1 MIHVCFGLYD
11 KTGRYSKF
19 TGTAILSLFE
29 NTKSEV
35 TVHIIHG
42 STVSADNR
50 DKFTQLAERYNQ
62 RVKLYN
68 VEELCADK
76 VTEMKNLLTN
86 TFKAQYSLAAIYRFF
101 IPELFSPDIEK
112 VIYLDSDIIV
122 NLDIAELWKI
132 ELNDAPLGVIPTISQ
147 NLGKDWMHWN
157 FPMCRNKVTAFE
169 DYFNSGVLFIN
180 LKIFR
185 HEEKNIIDGFKFV
198 ASHSEY
204 TFFDQDVLNYCF
216 ATRALKLPNKFNR
229 YVISARS
236 EKVSPAQSIY
246 HYVGQNI
253 TWSFGL
259 DMDDPFNRLWM
270 NYFIKTPWFDAES
283 IGRLYKGVQKLHVD
297 LKQAMIQLSALMSGK
312 ARAFFALPE
321 DIEMLK
327 IFFSIQGNEE
337 VILAEGQHSLQE
349 LIYAMRRSHGK
360 KVFFIIVANFPFNVL
375 TEAGFVNGRDFL
387 NGIEFFSEANGM
399 PLDSHTFLKS
409 M

>member
-19 TGTAILSLFE
+19 TGTAIFSLFE

-35 TVHIIHG
+35 TVHILHD

-50 DKFTQLAERYNQ
+50 NKFTQLAEQYNQ

-76 VTEMKNLLTN
+76 VADMKNLLTN

-101 IPELFSPDIEK
+101 IPELFAPDIDK

-122 NLDIAELWKI
+122 NLDINELWQM
-132 ELNDAPLGVIPTISQ
+132 ELGDKPIGVIPTITQ
-147 NLGKDWMHWN
+147 NLGRDWMNWN

-169 DYFNSGVLFIN
+169 DYFNSGILFIN

-185 HEEKNIIDGFKFV
+185 RERENILDGFKFV
-198 ASHSEY
+198 ASHPEY

-229 YVISARS
+229 YVISARA
-236 EKVSPAQSIY
+236 EKTPPSKKIY

-259 DMDDPFNRLWM
+259 DMDDLFNRLWL
-270 NYFIKTPWFDAES
+270 NYFIKTAWFNADS
-283 IGRLYKGVQKLHVD
+283 IARLYKGVQKLHVE
-297 LKQAMIQLSALMSGK
+297 LKAAMVQLSALMSGK
-312 ARAFFALPE
+312 SRAFFALPQ

-327 IFFSIQGNEE
+327 IFFAMRLDEE
-337 VILAEGQHSLQE
+337 VILAEGQQSLQE
-349 LIYAMRRSHGK
+349 LIAAMRRSRGK
-360 KVFFIIVANFPFNVL
+360 KVFFIAVANFPFNVL
-375 TEAGFVNGRDFL
+375 TDAGFINGKDFL

-399 PLDSHTFLKS
+399 PLDSHNLLKA

>member
-35 TVHIIHG
+35 TVHIIHD

-122 NLDIAELWKI
+122 NLDIAELWQI
-132 ELNDAPLGVIPTISQ
+132 EIDDAPLGIIPTITQ
-147 NLGKDWMHWN
+147 NLGVDWMDFY
-157 FPMCRNKVTAFE
+157 FPMCRDKVTAFE

-185 HEEKNIIDGFKFV
+185 REQENILYGFKFV
-198 ASHSEY
+198 ASHPEY
-204 TFFDQDVLNYCF
+204 EFFDQDVLNYCF
-216 ATRALKLPNKFNR
+216 ATRALKLSNKFNR
-229 YVISARS
+229 YVCGARLAK
-236 EKVSPAQSIY
+236 ESPSKKIY
-246 HYVGQNI
+246 HYVGQNP
-253 TWSFGL
+253 TWSFSL
-259 DMDDPFNRLWM
+259 DMHDPFNRLWM
-270 NYFIKTPWFDAES
+270 SYFIKTSWFDEDS
-283 IGRLYKGVQKLHVD
+283 IGRLYESVQRLHVE
-297 LKQAMIQLSALMSGK
+297 LKKTMVQLSAIMSGK
-312 ARAFFALPE
+312 ERAFFVLPE
-321 DIEMLK
+321 DIVTIK
-327 IFFSIQGNEE
+327 KFFLIRPDEE
-337 VILAEGQHSLQE
+337 IIPAENQQSLQI
-349 LIYAMRRSHGK
+349 LIDAMRFYRGK
-360 KVFFIIVANFPFNVL
+360 KVFFIIVADLPFNEL
-375 TEAGFVNGRDFL
+375 IKAGFVYGQDFL
-387 NGIEFFSEANGM
+387 DGTGFFSELQGF
-399 PLDSHTFLKS
+399 PLDSHRLIKA